1 VLLAVVSL
9 CAAGSRIGLGVVADR
24 AGQDALRPVPAMFL
38 VSAGAYLLLIV
49 GEPVVIVVAA
59 LLAGSFG
66 WAWPGALNLA
76 VVQHSPHAPA
86 WAVGVMLAGLFAG
99 AVAGPLTLGVLGDAG
114 HFTAGWVLCATFAL
128 LATVTVVAVRRAG
141 YRS

>member
-1 VLLAVVSL
+1 
-9 CAAGSRIGLGVVADR
+9 
-24 AGQDALRPVPAMFL
+24 MFL

-49 GEPVVIVVAA
+49 GEPVLIVVAA

-76 VVQHSPHAPA
+76 VVQHSPQAPA

-114 HFTAGWVLCATFAL
+114 HFTAGWVLCAAFAV